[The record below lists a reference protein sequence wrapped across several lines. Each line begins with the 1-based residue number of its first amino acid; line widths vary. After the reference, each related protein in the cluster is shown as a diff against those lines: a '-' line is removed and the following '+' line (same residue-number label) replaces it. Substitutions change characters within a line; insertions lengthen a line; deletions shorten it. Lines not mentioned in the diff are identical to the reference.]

1 MTTTTTWT
9 DRRTTAPT
17 GHPLL
22 SPHDLAGLALP
33 NRVVM
38 APMTRMRADH
48 RGVPTPLMIEYY
60 RQRAGAALIVSEGIS
75 PNIAGRHH
83 PLQPG
88 LDTEEQVAAWRSVTG
103 AVHTAGGRI
112 FAQLMHSG
120 RNTHPAN
127 RPDGGIP
134 VAPSAVVAP
143 GPVHTLDGKVDPV
156 VPRALTTE
164 EVRRTVADH
173 AEAARAAIRAGFD
186 GVEIH
191 GANGYLVHQ
200 FLADG
205 TNLRADRYGG
215 PVSGRIR
222 FAVEVVEAV
231 ADAIGAHRVGL
242 RISPGN
248 KEGGMVERDPAPTY
262 RALLAAI
269 APLGPAYLHLTDD
282 PRYPA
287 LDDLRPRW
295 SGTLV
300 GNTGEHVETTQE
312 SATALVASGRA
323 DLVSV
328 GRPYIFNPDVV
339 ERIAAGVAWAP
350 IRGKDYHYGS
360 GPHGYVDLPR
370 HDAGTTLRTPAPIS
384 EKLEE

>member
-1 MTTTTTWT
+1 MTTTTA
-9 DRRTTAPT
+9 RTATHTAQT
-17 GHPLL
+17 HPLL
-22 SPHDLAGLALP
+22 TPHDLSGLTLP

-38 APMTRMRADH
+38 APMTRLRAD
-48 RGVPTPLMIEYY
+48 RDGVPTPLMAEYY
-60 RQRAGAALIVSEGIS
+60 RQRAGAGLIVSEGIA
-75 PNIAGRHH
+75 PEPGGRIH

-88 LDTEEQVAAWRSVTG
+88 LDTAGQIEAWRPVTG
-103 AVHTAGGRI
+103 GVHAAGGRI
-112 FAQLMHSG
+112 FAQIMHGG
-120 RNTHPAN
+120 RNSHPAN
-127 RPDGGIP
+127 LPGDRTP
-134 VAPSAVVAP
+134 VAPSAVAAP
-143 GPVHTLDGKVDPV
+143 GRVHTLGGKADPV
-156 VPRALTTE
+156 APRALTARQARDLAE
-164 EVRRTVADH
+164 GH
-173 AEAARAAIRAGFD
+173 AEAARRALRAGFD
-186 GVEIH
+186 GIEIH
-191 GANGYLVHQ
+191 GANSYLVHQ

-205 TNLRADRYGG
+205 TNLRTDRYGG
-215 PVSGRIR
+215 SVAGRIR
-222 FAVEVVEAV
+222 FAVEAVEAA

-248 KEGGMVERDPAPTY
+248 PEGGMVERDPAPVY
-262 RALLAAI
+262 RALLAAL
-269 APLGPAYLHLTDD
+269 APLGLAYLHVSDD

-295 SGTLV
+295 AGTLV

-339 ERIAAGVAWAP
+339 ERIAAGVAWTP

-370 HDAGTTLRTPAPIS
+370 HDEVATLRMSVSTS
-384 EKLEE
+384 ENIEE